1 MIAVDI
7 ETTGLVPDKNSILA
21 IGALDLNNPKMRFYG
36 ECRIF
41 EGAKISDEALR
52 VNGFTKEDVVSKEK
66 QSEGDLVRA
75 FLEWSQH
82 IENRILVGQNIS
94 FDRDFLKAA
103 AGREKLS
110 WDIAK
115 RTVDCHSLCYMHMIK
130 RKIEPPYNPQKR
142 RSDLNLDYILNYCG
156 IPDEPK
162 PHNALTGA
170 LSHAE
175 VSYRLLY
182 DRPLLPEF
190 SQYPIPW
197 QV

>member
-1 MIAVDI
+1 MIAIDI
-7 ETTGLVPDKNSILA
+7 EASGLDYKESSILA
-21 IGALDLNNPKMRFYG
+21 IGALDLNNPTFRFYG

-41 EGAKISDEALR
+41 EGAKISDEALQ
-52 VNGFTKEDVVSKEK
+52 VNGFSREEIVDLKKPT
-66 QSEGDLVRA
+66 EGELVRA

-94 FDRDFLKAA
+94 FDRDFLSAA
-103 AGREKLS
+103 ANREKLS

-115 RTVDCHSLCYMHMIK
+115 RTVDCHTLCYMHMIK

-156 IPDEPK
+156 IIEEPK

-175 VSYRLLY
+175 VSFRLLY
-182 DRPLLPEF
+182 DKPLLPEF
-190 SQYPIPW
+190 AQYKIPW
-197 QV
+197 LT